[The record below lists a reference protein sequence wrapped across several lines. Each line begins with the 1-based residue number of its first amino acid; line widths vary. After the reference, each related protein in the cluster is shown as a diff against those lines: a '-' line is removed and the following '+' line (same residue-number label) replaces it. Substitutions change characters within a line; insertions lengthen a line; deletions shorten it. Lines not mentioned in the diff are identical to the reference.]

1 MMIGGARDSGS
12 RRKGIDVKQKSNSLT
27 KGDQV
32 GKTTKT
38 TNARGPVQRDAR
50 EVMAELVVKLS
61 QKLEPQSTRKN
72 EEDPREAGMPGP
84 NRDRLT
90 VGVDLGD
97 KWSNFCILGLDGEKL
112 TEGEVRTTP
121 QDFAE
126 FFQAMAGA
134 RVVMEVGTH
143 SAWARDVVA
152 RSGHEV
158 LVANPRQMEGPKQRK
173 RKNDRVDAHKL
184 ARVGRMDPQSL
195 FAIEHRSVEVR
206 QDLVALRARHAVVA
220 VRKDLINT
228 VRGLVKSMGTRLPK
242 CSTESFAKK
251 VEGALPTE
259 VRDALLP
266 LVRLVEALSSSIKG
280 YDERIEK
287 LATEK
292 YPHTKL
298 LRQVKGVGPL
308 TSLAYVL
315 TLQDPQRFVK
325 SRDVGPYL
333 GLVPKQE
340 DSGDS
345 QPQLRITKMGDM
357 MVRQLLVG
365 SAHYILGPF
374 GPDTDL
380 RRYGL
385 RLSERGGKNAKKRA
399 VVAVARKLAVLLHC
413 LWVSGEVYEPLRHAL
428 PKAPRKKAERPP
440 AAEASARAAA

>member
-1 MMIGGARDSGS
+1 LS
-12 RRKGIDVKQKSNSLT
+12 KNSNSLRNSERIDKPG
-27 KGDQV
+27 KG
-32 GKTTKT
+32 
-38 TNARGPVQRDAR
+38 RGPVQRDAK

-61 QKLEPQSTRKN
+61 QKLEPQSAKASDGDGRQHAKL
-72 EEDPREAGMPGP
+72 GP

-97 KWSNFCILGLDGEKL
+97 KWSNFCVLGLDGEKL
-112 TEGEVRTTP
+112 TEGQLRTTQ

-126 FFQAMAGA
+126 FFQSMAAA

-143 SAWARDVVA
+143 SAWSRDVVA
-152 RSGHEV
+152 GCGHEV
-158 LVANPRQMEGPKQRK
+158 LVANPRQMEGPKRRK
-173 RKNDRVDAHKL
+173 RKNDRIDAHKL

-195 FAIEHRSVEVR
+195 FPIHHRSVGVR
-206 QDLVALRARHAVVA
+206 QDLVTVRARNAAVA
-220 VRKDLINT
+220 VRKDLINAT
-228 VRGLVKSMGTRLPK
+228 RGLVKSMGGRLPK
-242 CSTESFAKK
+242 CSTASFPHK
-251 VEGALPTE
+251 VDDALPAE
-259 VRDALLP
+259 VREVLQP
-266 LVRLVEALSSSIKG
+266 LVQLVEALGTCIKA
-280 YDERIEK
+280 YDETIEK
-287 LATEK
+287 LGSEK

-298 LRQVKGVGPL
+298 LRQVKGVGPI

-315 TLQDPQRFVK
+315 TLENPERFAK

-374 GPDTDL
+374 GPDSDL

-399 VVAVARKLAVLLHC
+399 VVAVARKLAVLLHR
-413 LWVSGEVYEPLRHAL
+413 LWVSGEVYDPLHHSLPEATRQGSRHQS
-428 PKAPRKKAERPP
+428 
-440 AAEASARAAA
+440 AAEAKEEEAA